1 MDLTATAICM
11 QALLEA
17 AMLRLHDCEQALAMQ
32 APPGDQAVQMLLC
45 NSASKQ
51 VPLPQ
56 AQKAAL
62 ACAHGLQ
69 DKQGSSPKQ
78 QVNGG
83 QLGPTPKVSQMAKAE
98 KAVEVARALVRPQML
113 CDLLP
118 IDQCFMSDDYGPSAG
133 GANLVFL
140 GIQQNSVP
148 HATFLLCWFI

>member
-1 MDLTATAICM
+1 M

-17 AMLRLHDCEQALAMQ
+17 AMLRLHGCEQALAMQ

-45 NSASKQ
+45 NSAGKQ

-83 QLGPTPKVSQMAKAE
+83 QPSPKPKGSPMAKAE
-98 KAVEVARALVRPQML
+98 KAVEVARAMVCSQML
-113 CDLLP
+113 CYLLP
-118 IDQCFMSDDYGPSAG
+118 INRYFMSAD
-133 GANLVFL
+133 
-140 GIQQNSVP
+140 
-148 HATFLLCWFI
+148 